1 MTTTPALSAHAWC
14 VLRAG
19 ELSWRVPAAKVLD
32 IVFWPR
38 LTRVPLQPAD
48 RHPDLLG
55 VFEWQNTVVPVFD
68 IAGLP
73 HEERARVVIVRA
85 QAAGKDVPLG
95 IAVRDA
101 AVTDDP
107 EPSNLLVISEL
118 TAPLT
123 GRAG

>member
-1 MTTTPALSAHAWC
+1 MTAAPAASAYAWC

-38 LTRVPLQPAD
+38 ITRVPLQPETSQ
-48 RHPDLLG
+48 PELLG
-55 VFEWQNTVVPVFD
+55 VFEWQNTVVPVLD
-68 IAGLP
+68 IDGLP
-73 HEERARVVIVRA
+73 QEERMRVVIVRA

-95 IAVRDA
+95 IAARDA

-107 EPSNLLVISEL
+107 DPSNLLVISEL

>member
-1 MTTTPALSAHAWC
+1 MTDAPVPSTHTWC

-38 LTRVPLQPAD
+38 LTRVPLQPAES
-48 RHPDLLG
+48 HPELLG
-55 VFEWQNTVVPVFD
+55 VFEWQNAVVPVFD

-73 HEERARVVIVRA
+73 LNERARVVIVRA
-85 QAAGKDVPLG
+85 PAAGKDVPLG
-95 IAVRDA
+95 LAVRDA

-107 EPSNLLVISEL
+107 DPSNLLVISEL